1 MFKLTTTF
9 VNDQNSDIT
18 GYPHI
23 LVNLSDITFD
33 KTTRFLTKKHML
45 QRENIVLKFSQ
56 YENLDELF
64 ENDTTRTEF
73 EEFVFSLLESK
84 ITSNRYIYLSFKI
97 KCKDNDK
104 LIHNGFYEWI
114 EYWLLFF
121 KFTHVNFLFEL
132 SEKDFSLNKCPIEYD
147 IAKRMDNPRLSLSL
161 NLNSQLS
168 DNIFIPE
175 DMTAYIV
182 MFYET
187 EFVDKQNFPYAQFYV
202 QK

>member
-84 ITSNRYIYLSFKI
+84 
-97 KCKDNDK
+97 DNDK

-132 SEKDFSLNKCPIEYD
+132 SEKDFSIDKCPIEYD

-168 DNIFIPE
+168 DNVFIPE